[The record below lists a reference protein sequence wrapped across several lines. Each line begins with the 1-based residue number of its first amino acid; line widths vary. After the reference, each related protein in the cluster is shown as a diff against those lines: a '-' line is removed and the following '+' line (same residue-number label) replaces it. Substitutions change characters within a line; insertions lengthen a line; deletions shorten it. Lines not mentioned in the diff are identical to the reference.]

1 MLNNT
6 FDIIISIILAAT
18 LLWGGYKGAIKQ
30 IASLCGVV
38 FGIIAG
44 RLYCEPLG
52 NWMKSFFGMSDYLI
66 PAIPFFLLF
75 LGVLIAFTVAGKLLD
90 EFFSVAGIGWFNRCM
105 GALLSVS
112 KWVLILSVA
121 MNIGEMI
128 GVQGL
133 EDFSKKRKE
142 SRLYSPIKE
151 AAPSLFPYIPAAIEK
166 IESEMKQ

>member
-1 MLNNT
+1 
-6 FDIIISIILAAT
+6 
-18 LLWGGYKGAIKQ
+18 
-30 IASLCGVV
+30 
-38 FGIIAG
+38 
-44 RLYCEPLG
+44 
-52 NWMKSFFGMSDYLI
+52 MKSFFGMSDYLI